1 METKYINLIL
11 LLSIIIIYSFLQKS
25 NQNISTKELLFV
37 LCVKIFGIVIPI
49 LSYYFKP
56 FDKFNLPKL
65 KNADIIISLLL
76 LCIIFLLLS
85 VYFNLGKYYSINLN
99 IKSEHKLIT
108 SGIYKIIRHP
118 TYLASMLYLIAQQ
131 LYIPNKI
138 GIISSI
144 ISYALLLFIRIPKE
158 EKLLMNTFGD
168 VYTKYKNKTYNIIP
182 FIY

>member
-1 METKYINLIL
+1 
-11 LLSIIIIYSFLQKS
+11 
-25 NQNISTKELLFV
+25 
-37 LCVKIFGIVIPI
+37 
-49 LSYYFKP
+49 
-56 FDKFNLPKL
+56 
-65 KNADIIISLLL
+65 
-76 LCIIFLLLS
+76 
-85 VYFNLGKYYSINLN
+85 
-99 IKSEHKLIT
+99 
-108 SGIYKIIRHP
+108 
-118 TYLASMLYLIAQQ
+118 MLYLIAQQ